1 MWIYW
6 NFDLTVS
13 EHLDLNLNIHILQ
26 HLGKAKML
34 LEEYLSY
41 LVMLKRIFY
50 FKSLYCL
57 ESFLKEIIVV
67 IALAF
72 CIFML
77 VFSRQRVLHISVL
90 ICVCVIPG
98 HKKCNSG
105 WLIEEYYT
113 KCLTNSKQVDFLVF
127 LFFTLHSC
135 KVEINIRGALAL
147 CMTMRC
153 RLATGYLSRR
163 KQTNHPLCYCFHI
176 VLFSETGLAGC
187 NGYLCCIAGFWVV
200 QWV

>member
-1 MWIYW
+1 M
-6 NFDLTVS
+6 TVS
-13 EHLDLNLNIHILQ
+13 EHLDLNLNVHILQ

-41 LVMLKRIFY
+41 LVMLKRIFC

-57 ESFLKEIIVV
+57 EPFLKEIMVV

-77 VFSRQRVLHISVL
+77 VFSGPRVLRISVL

-105 WLIEEYYT
+105 WLVEEYYT
-113 KCLTNSKQVDFLVF
+113 KCLTNSKQVDFF
-127 LFFTLHSC
+127 GFSFFHFTQLQSGNKHQRSTC
-135 KVEINIRGALAL
+135 PVYDNEA
-147 CMTMRC
+147 
-153 RLATGYLSRR
+153 
-163 KQTNHPLCYCFHI
+163 
-176 VLFSETGLAGC
+176 
-187 NGYLCCIAGFWVV
+187 
-200 QWV
+200 